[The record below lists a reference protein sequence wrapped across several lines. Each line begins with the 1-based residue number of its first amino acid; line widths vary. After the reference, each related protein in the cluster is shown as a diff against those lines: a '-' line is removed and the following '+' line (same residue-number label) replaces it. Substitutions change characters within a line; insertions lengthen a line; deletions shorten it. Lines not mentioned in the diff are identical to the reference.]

1 MADNGAFSFELDGLD
16 KIIDRLD
23 DLEKDI
29 EIRLDATLTKL
40 AMKII
45 HDAKRLAY
53 IDEGDL
59 EAALEVGEVIQ
70 LIGLSSIDFGASV
83 EVNHYAVILHEG
95 FNRTPSG
102 KIVQL
107 HPGEK
112 TLSKGNYNG
121 YSPGK
126 KFLAN
131 AIKMNEK
138 LIKSELSKILEGW

>member
-45 HDAKRLAY
+45 HDAKRLAPND
-53 IDEGDL
+53 IGDL
-59 EAALEVGEVIQ
+59 EGALEVGELVQ
-70 LIGLSSIDFGASV
+70 LIGLSSIDFGATVDVNDYSV
-83 EVNHYAVILHEG
+83 IQHEG
-95 FNRTPSG
+95 FNKSSLG
-102 KIVQL
+102 KVITL
-107 HPGEK
+107 KPGEK
-112 TLSKGNYNG
+112 TLSKGNYRG
-121 YSPGK
+121 YMPGK
-126 KFLAN
+126 KYLAN
-131 AIKMNEK
+131 AIKLNEK